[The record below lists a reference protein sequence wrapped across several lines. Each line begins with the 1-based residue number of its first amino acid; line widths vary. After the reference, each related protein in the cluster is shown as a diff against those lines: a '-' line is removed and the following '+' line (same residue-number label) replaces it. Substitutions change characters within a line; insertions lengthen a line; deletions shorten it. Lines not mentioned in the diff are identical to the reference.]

1 MIIGDGLPRGS
12 LWFSIHKYMM
22 ISSLNK
28 DFYQHGRH
36 YGQDNIHA
44 PNNANYISLNGNNF
58 SSRYSIISAPEV

>member
-12 LWFSIHKYMM
+12 LVPIHKYMM

-58 SSRYSIISAPEV
+58 SSRYSIISVPEV